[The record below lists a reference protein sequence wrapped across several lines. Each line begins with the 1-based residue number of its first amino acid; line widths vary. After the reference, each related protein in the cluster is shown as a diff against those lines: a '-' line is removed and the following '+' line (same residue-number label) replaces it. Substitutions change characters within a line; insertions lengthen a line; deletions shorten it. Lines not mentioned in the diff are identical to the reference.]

1 MGPASAAGPGRA
13 ARAGTVTVAASVNDR
28 AAAQWHGAGPTMV
41 LALAVAFKLG
51 FKVNLKFKLVA
62 LAG

>member
-1 MGPASAAGPGRA
+1 
-13 ARAGTVTVAASVNDR
+13 VNDR